1 MSCPVPPGN
10 EHYPITV
17 PTEDGPPKI
26 VCAKC
31 QQVIG

>member
-17 PTEDGPPKI
+17 VRDGVPVL

-31 QQVIG
+31 QQLI

>member
-1 MSCPVPPGN
+1 MSCPVPPGK

-17 PTEDGPPKI
+17 ERDGVPVL

-31 QQVIG
+31 QQLI

>member
-10 EHYPITV
+10 EHYPIQV
-17 PTEDGPPKI
+17 ITEHGVKR

-31 QQVIG
+31 QQEY